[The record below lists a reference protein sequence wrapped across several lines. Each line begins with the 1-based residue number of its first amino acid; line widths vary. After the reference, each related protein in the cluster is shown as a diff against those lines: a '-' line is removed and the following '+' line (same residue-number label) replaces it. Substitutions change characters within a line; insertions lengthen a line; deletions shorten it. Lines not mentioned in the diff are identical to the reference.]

1 MAQSAVVR
9 DYRVGRPAG
18 AAETWY
24 RSTAMTAGELVRW
37 QRDGYP
43 RYHRSR
49 GNLLIHVAA
58 VPIFLLGSVGLLAS
72 AVRLSWELG
81 AASLVGMVASMAAQG
96 HGHRLE
102 AVPPEPFTGPANALA
117 RIVLEQWVTFP
128 RFLLSGGW
136 SLAYRAG

>member
-1 MAQSAVVR
+1 
-9 DYRVGRPAG
+9 
-18 AAETWY
+18 
-24 RSTAMTAGELVRW
+24 MTAGELLRW

-58 VPIFLLGSVGLLAS
+58 VPVFLLGSVGLLAS
-72 AVRLSWELG
+72 AILLSWRLG
-81 AASLVGMVASMAAQG
+81 AASLVGMVASMAVQG
-96 HGHRLE
+96 RWHRLE
-102 AVPPEPFTGPANALA
+102 AVPPEPFTGSANALA

-136 SLAYRAG
+136 SRAHRAG